1 MQFQR
6 INPEVERFIEE
17 QVQAGRFESRE
28 AVVEAAVERMMHEPP
43 EALALD
49 DEDIKAID
57 EADRQIDR
65 GEFIEFPEFAAKMRE
80 KFCKP

>member
-1 MQFQR
+1 MRFQR
-6 INPEVERFIEE
+6 IKPEVERFIEE

-28 AVVEAAVERMMHEPP
+28 AVVEPAERMMHEPP